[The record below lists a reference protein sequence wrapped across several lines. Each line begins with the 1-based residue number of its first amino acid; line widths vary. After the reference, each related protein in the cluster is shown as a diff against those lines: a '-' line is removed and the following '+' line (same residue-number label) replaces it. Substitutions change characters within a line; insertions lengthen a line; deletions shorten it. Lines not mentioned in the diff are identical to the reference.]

1 MPSLRIAIL
10 GAGVLGGTLG
20 RKWTKAGHSVAFG
33 VQNPSSIRAQRLRA
47 ELGDHLLIG
56 SPAQALANSDIV
68 LLAVPGSVVDQVITT
83 HAQLLDHK
91 LIIDA
96 TNKVQTAD
104 EATPAQHVETRS
116 LNSLVTLQAHTPNAR
131 IYRALNSYCWESLA
145 DPLYQG
151 VQADL
156 IYCGPGCDAQG
167 ARLAAAAPSLE
178 DQAARPAADQALVEQ
193 LIAEAGLRPMRLGD
207 VDQISVVDHILWLW
221 FALATA
227 YKDHSVALKVL
238 TH

>member
-10 GAGVLGGTLG
+10 GAGHIGGTLG
-20 RKWTKAGHSVAFG
+20 RTWTKAGHSVAFG

-68 LLAVPGSVVDQVITT
+68 LLAVPGSVVDEVIAT
-83 HAQLLDHK
+83 HAHLLDHK

-96 TNKVQTAD
+96 TNKVQTAA
-104 EATPAQHVETRS
+104 EARRAQHVETRS
-116 LNSLVTLQAHTPNAR
+116 LNSLATLQAHTPNAR
-131 IYRALNSYCWESLA
+131 IYRAFNSYCWESLA

-156 IYCGPGCDAQG
+156 IYCGPGGDAQG

-178 DQAARPAADQALVEQ
+178 DQALVEQ
-193 LIAEAGLRPMRLGD
+193 LIAEAGLRPVRLGD

-221 FALATA
+221 FALSTA

>member
-10 GAGVLGGTLG
+10 AAGHLGGTLG

-96 TNKVQTAD
+96 TNKEQTPD
-104 EATPAQHVETRS
+104 EATPPQPLENRS
-116 LNSLVTLQAHTPNAR
+116 LNSPLHLPAPTPNAR
-131 IYRALNSYCWESLA
+131 IYR
-145 DPLYQG
+145 
-151 VQADL
+151 
-156 IYCGPGCDAQG
+156 
-167 ARLAAAAPSLE
+167 
-178 DQAARPAADQALVEQ
+178 
-193 LIAEAGLRPMRLGD
+193 
-207 VDQISVVDHILWLW
+207 
-221 FALATA
+221 
-227 YKDHSVALKVL
+227 
-238 TH
+238 